1 MPKRKAEPLN
11 VRIDTDTSGAVTT
24 FNIDGIASGW
34 EQWFLF
40 MSDNHHDSIY
50 CERELELEHLEEAR
64 RRNARIFIIGDL
76 FDAMQGR
83 FDPRRSM
90 DELRPEYRR
99 PDYYDFVVKD
109 TTKFFA
115 PYADLLTMVCPGN
128 HECVDE
134 LTEVLTRSGWKS
146 IKDVT
151 LDDEV
156 LSIQNW
162 DRIPIFAKPIKTH
175 AYEYNGKMIWIRH
188 KKLDMFMT
196 PNHRMAYIPQKADYI
211 HYRSANDPGSQMEIP
226 ISVNLNQP
234 EYPIGDDEIRY
245 AAWILTDGSIRDKAH
260 IIYQSKSKMCSRIKE
275 LLDNLKI
282 QYSWKIRQR
291 DTSHIAG
298 RKLLSLPQPENSFSI
313 QKESKEYVNT
323 IVCEKGKLPDWA
335 FQLSK
340 RQFDI
345 FLYELILGD
354 GSVEKRSES
363 ARVLYGEKEF
373 LDDVQRACV
382 QNGYRA
388 NLSIR
393 HRDGEDSYFALNITE
408 HETIEIKNIKS
419 HSSQEEFNGMVYCLT
434 TVTGNFFARRNG
446 TVYLT
451 GNSAVLKNANTNLTD
466 RLVYEL
472 RTKHGSQVIH
482 GGYGGWLRF
491 VLTGRSM
498 RGFIYKLKYFHGA
511 GGEAPVTRGTIQ
523 TNRQAV
529 YLPDADIVVNGHS
542 HNAYHVP
549 IARERVSQNGRLYM
563 DIQHHIRIPGYKNA
577 YGNGKSGWEV
587 TRGGVP
593 KPVGAVWMRMW
604 FDYAGTEKER
614 ENNGGAVKLQ
624 FVPDVRGAQNLV
636 DSTGIYD
643 GKIYDD
649 DREGN

>member
-128 HECVDE
+128 HE
-134 LTEVLTRSGWKS
+134 L
-146 IKDVT
+146 
-151 LDDEV
+151 
-156 LSIQNW
+156 
-162 DRIPIFAKPIKTH
+162 
-175 AYEYNGKMIWIRH
+175 
-188 KKLDMFMT
+188 
-196 PNHRMAYIPQKADYI
+196 
-211 HYRSANDPGSQMEIP
+211 
-226 ISVNLNQP
+226 
-234 EYPIGDDEIRY
+234 
-245 AAWILTDGSIRDKAH
+245 
-260 IIYQSKSKMCSRIKE
+260 
-275 LLDNLKI
+275 
-282 QYSWKIRQR
+282 
-291 DTSHIAG
+291 
-298 RKLLSLPQPENSFSI
+298 
-313 QKESKEYVNT
+313 
-323 IVCEKGKLPDWA
+323 
-335 FQLSK
+335 
-340 RQFDI
+340 
-345 FLYELILGD
+345 
-354 GSVEKRSES
+354 
-363 ARVLYGEKEF
+363 
-373 LDDVQRACV
+373 
-382 QNGYRA
+382 
-388 NLSIR
+388 
-393 HRDGEDSYFALNITE
+393 
-408 HETIEIKNIKS
+408 
-419 HSSQEEFNGMVYCLT
+419 
-434 TVTGNFFARRNG
+434 
-446 TVYLT
+446 
-451 GNSAVLKNANTNLTD
+451 AVLKNANTNLTD